1 MVKYAREP
9 ANGPKSC
16 KVRRL
21 PCLQRQSITS
31 ALQAFKGQPAAAGCA
46 STQSRLVVQQA
57 VKLGRHLL
65 NVI

>member
-21 PCLQRQSITS
+21 PCLQRQLITP
-31 ALQAFKGQPAAAGCA
+31 ALQAYKGQLAAAGCA
-46 STQSRLVVQQA
+46 SIQP
-57 VKLGRHLL
+57 
-65 NVI
+65 